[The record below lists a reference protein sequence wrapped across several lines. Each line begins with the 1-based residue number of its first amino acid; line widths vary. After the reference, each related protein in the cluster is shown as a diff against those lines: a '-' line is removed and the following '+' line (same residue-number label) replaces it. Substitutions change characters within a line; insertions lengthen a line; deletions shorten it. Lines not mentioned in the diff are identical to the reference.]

1 MSCLVST
8 HAQMVLH
15 FQDHYWGRRP
25 FSWLHINCWY
35 GWFWWSF
42 PQSRVH
48 WKLSQLDS
56 SKGLVNGRWI
66 WSWISTNEW
75 SRDSGNY
82 NAWQRG
88 FKSVTHAQAC
98 AAFEC
103 VLEWLELQGDIQTH
117 AGQELVGSCCSAR
130 VLSAK
135 QTQITSYVLLKNH
148 TKL

>member
-1 MSCLVST
+1 MFGFYNN
-8 HAQMVLH
+8 AQMVLH

-25 FSWLHINCWY
+25 SKWLHINCWY

-56 SKGLVNGRWI
+56 SKELVNGRWI

-82 NAWQRG
+82 SARQRG

-103 VLEWLELQGDIQTH
+103 ALEWLELQGDIQTQLIWCWSRT
-117 AGQELVGSCCSAR
+117 AWGLAALYR
-130 VLSAK
+130 VIAAK
-135 QTQITSYVLLKNH
+135 QIQITSYVL
-148 TKL
+148 

>member
-1 MSCLVST
+1 MFGFYNN
-8 HAQMVLH
+8 AQMVLH
-15 FQDHYWGRRP
+15 VQDHYWGRRP
-25 FSWLHINCWY
+25 SSWLHINCWY

-48 WKLSQLDS
+48 WKWYQLDS

-75 SRDSGNY
+75 SGDSRNY

-98 AAFEC
+98 VAYVHWNGWSC
-103 VLEWLELQGDIQTH
+103 KVIYRPSSSV
-117 AGQELVGSCCSAR
+117 AGQELAGSCYSAP
-130 VLSAK
+130 S
-135 QTQITSYVLLKNH
+135 TSCKTNTNYLIC
-148 TKL
+148 TF